1 MYAFVKSTY
10 FLLTYFLFLYNIQL
24 GKVSRN
30 FFPFTILSFFSLS
43 HSFLHDHL
51 ELISQFL
58 IWHQK
63 TGDKKYDTPIP
74 LVYHIHII
82 QKWRYILSQKHSA
95 KIHTYLSMLGY
106 LWVLFHFS
114 TARKIYTFPE
124 VLKTFEK
131 RCRSQIKKYS
141 KLGYDFRL
149 RIKCRCSLTQARKFL
164 VVFLYSQMYK

>member
-1 MYAFVKSTY
+1 MYYPEIQYWNNCTYIMYAIVKSNY
-10 FLLTYFLFLYNIQL
+10 YLLTYFFIQHTIKKGCENQL
-24 GKVSRN
+24 S
-30 FFPFTILSFFSLS
+30 FTILLFFSLS

-114 TARKIYTFPE
+114 TARQSDRSK
-124 VLKTFEK
+124 VLKTCEK
-131 RCRSQIKKYS
+131 NGAPKWKS
-141 KLGYDFRL
+141 
-149 RIKCRCSLTQARKFL
+149 TQKWTKRHCNMIL
-164 VVFLYSQMYK
+164 SCT